1 MEKLSMGW
9 LADNPDFRDYTSE
22 TPEVKQLLQSV
33 SAFPKRATK
42 AKAGALTADAAPLAL
57 PATIDLRAFC
67 SPIEDQGG
75 IGSCTANA
83 GAGLLEYFERKAFGS
98 HVEAS
103 RLFLYKATRNLL
115 HWSGDTGAYLRTTM
129 KAMAMVGACPEEY
142 WPYSDSMVVPVG
154 SSVAPFDME
163 PTSFCYALGENY
175 KATTYYRLDPLGTPY
190 PTVLA
195 NIKNHLTA
203 GLPSMFGFTVY
214 QSYSTAGANQ
224 GKFPFPSINERVV
237 GGHAVVAVGYNDTM
251 VISNPLGGPTT
262 TGALLVR
269 NSWGTSWGT
278 AGYGWI
284 PYEYVL
290 RGLASDFW
298 SLIKADYINTG
309 NF

>member
-1 MEKLSMGW
+1 MEKLAMGW
-9 LADNPDFRDYTSE
+9 LADSPDFRDFTAE
-22 TPEVKQLLQSV
+22 TPEVKALLQNV
-33 SAFPKRATK
+33 SALSKRVSKTK
-42 AKAGALTADAAPLAL
+42 GSAASTVDAPVSL
-57 PATIDLRAFC
+57 PVIVDLRAFC

-83 GAGLLEYFERKAFGS
+83 GVGMLEYFERKAFGN
-98 HVEAS
+98 HVDAS
-103 RLFLYKATRNLL
+103 RLFLYKTTRNLL

-129 KAMAMVGACPEEY
+129 KAMAMVGVCPEDY
-142 WPYSDSMVVPVG
+142 WSYSDSMVVPMG

-163 PTSFCYALGENY
+163 PSAFCYALGENY
-175 KATTYYRLDPLGTPY
+175 KAATYYRLDPLGTPF
-190 PTVLA
+190 PNVLA
-195 NIKNHLTA
+195 NIKNYLAA

-224 GKFPFPSINERVV
+224 GKFPFPAITERVM
-237 GGHAVVAVGYNDTM
+237 GGHAVVAVGYNDNM
-251 VISNPLGGPTT
+251 VITNPLGGPTT
-262 TGALLVR
+262 TGAFLIR

-290 RGLASDFW
+290 KGIATDFW